1 MIDACSSSKQYTL
14 RFRFLYQVFP
24 RCKHNLDHVIVQ
36 KGILDRRMV
45 SPVSCWHA
53 RLSSSSSQLG
63 CPRLL
68 VPRSTAWP
76 ASPLYRY
83 DKRGLI
89 SGKSLAFYGYR
100 REYVFRCR
108 HLLVCQRLSQSCV
121 RLSLHREWKGHSTL
135 RQALAHAEA
144 GTSGLNA
151 PPPVGP
157 INITGDDQHFPS
169 DRAEH
174 LQSLVKSL
182 SITPSSRNPLLSA
195 SQIHHYLTRAQ
206 LSLPDEGEDL
216 STQKH
221 DGEYEQ
227 ELAWLLVAKATVQLL
242 LRMMSGIGINI
253 QTAPFRLAEWS
264 HYIWADVRRRS
275 ADFNIRDAGAEAQQS
290 LTARWSEFYGLVKE
304 VVREKSVKEMRKRV
318 VSPVARIRGS
328 VRQKQNEL
336 KRCRLRGANALGHA
350 MLLLWMLSLP
360 RSMKKSL
367 LLISLTQPLQQ
378 PPTTIHYTTLKSTPK
393 NMEKLLNW
401 EIPEYTQQSK
411 VMVQKHGKPSRIVRY
426 WFPITVGI
434 LSSSTILRYLVNRK
448 AEILTWIQEFGHT
461 IRDFWINWCVEP
473 TRKVIQTI
481 RHDKDS
487 EVSIMSKRSLEGDRA
502 SLERM
507 VVDFAVDNPGNATE
521 SGSPLTEAE
530 IASIRAKVREGD
542 LTPVLKAYEKD
553 LSSPFMGTIRGN
565 LIRALLIQV
574 QKTKVDVEVA
584 MGGIDALLK
593 SQELV
598 FGFVGLTPGILVTI
612 GISRWVSSA
621 FTSRRGADASR
632 KQGHMMRQLRNIDR
646 VLTNST
652 PTEKFGELYYKDHGL
667 LLCEVHVLREAAY
680 RVMPA
685 QVFRDFVEDV
695 EELVDVRTGIKKQR
709 KVVNR
714 IRWAQKQYLVSVG
727 VCVDGE
733 VGVVAG
739 LVGTLGRRRLIEGG
753 GGTLANGNFWA
764 SALTLD
770 VVVVVAHPPY
780 KLLSVYTPTLRLCPH
795 ESRRRRL
802 FSLLICL
809 LHHIYVGSCDSR
821 STTKDK
827 HTPPSTHS
835 AHRRELFCEFAAFR

>member
-1 MIDACSSSKQYTL
+1 MSFVID
-14 RFRFLYQVFP
+14 QV
-24 RCKHNLDHVIVQ
+24 RRVDSQI
-36 KGILDRRMV
+36 DR
-45 SPVSCWHA
+45 
-53 RLSSSSSQLG
+53 LQ
-63 CPRLL
+63 
-68 VPRSTAWP
+68 
-76 ASPLYRY
+76 
-83 DKRGLI
+83 
-89 SGKSLAFYGYR
+89 
-100 REYVFRCR
+100 
-108 HLLVCQRLSQSCV
+108 
-121 RLSLHREWKGHSTL
+121 
-135 RQALAHAEA
+135 
-144 GTSGLNA
+144 LNA

-206 LSLPDEGEDL
+206 LSLPNEGEDL

-227 ELAWLLVAKATVQLL
+227 ELAWLLVAKATVQVYGLILSRLL
-242 LRMMSGIGINI
+242 DETVALADDVWYWDQVLGSRHATALYSI

-264 HYIWADVRRRS
+264 QYVLADVRRRS

-328 VRQKQNEL
+328 VRQKQSEL
-336 KRCRLRGANALGHA
+336 KRCRLRGANALGVLLGEGLMNENMHGEGFATPSGTQGRDKWKASVARNVALMDAVLAKVGEEELAVDKFDAAIAAATDDDPLYDVDVYTQENGEASELGVHPATIADRLIKMLHA
-350 MLLLWMLSLP
+350 
-360 RSMKKSL
+360 R
-367 LLISLTQPLQQ
+367 
-378 PPTTIHYTTLKSTPK
+378 
-393 NMEKLLNW
+393 
-401 EIPEYTQQSK
+401 IPEYTQQSK

-521 SGSPLTEAE
+521 TGNPLTDAE

-612 GISRWVSSA
+612 GISRWMSSA

-695 EELVDVRTGIKKQR
+695 EELVDVRTGVKKQR

-714 IRWAQKQYLVSVG
+714 IRWA
-727 VCVDGE
+727 
-733 VGVVAG
+733 
-739 LVGTLGRRRLIEGG
+739 
-753 GGTLANGNFWA
+753 
-764 SALTLD
+764 
-770 VVVVVAHPPY
+770 Y
-780 KLLSVYTPTLRLCPH
+780 KRY
-795 ESRRRRL
+795 
-802 FSLLICL
+802 F
-809 LHHIYVGSCDSR
+809 
-821 STTKDK
+821 
-827 HTPPSTHS
+827 
-835 AHRRELFCEFAAFR
+835 

>member
-1 MIDACSSSKQYTL
+1 MSFVVDQVRRVDSQID
-14 RFRFLYQVFP
+14 
-24 RCKHNLDHVIVQ
+24 
-36 KGILDRRMV
+36 
-45 SPVSCWHA
+45 
-53 RLSSSSSQLG
+53 RLQ
-63 CPRLL
+63 
-68 VPRSTAWP
+68 
-76 ASPLYRY
+76 
-83 DKRGLI
+83 
-89 SGKSLAFYGYR
+89 
-100 REYVFRCR
+100 
-108 HLLVCQRLSQSCV
+108 
-121 RLSLHREWKGHSTL
+121 
-135 RQALAHAEA
+135 
-144 GTSGLNA
+144 LNA

-182 SITPSSRNPLLSA
+182 SIPPSSRNPLLSA

-206 LSLPDEGEDL
+206 IVLPDQGQDL
-216 STQKH
+216 AAQKH

-227 ELAWLLVAKATVQLL
+227 ELAWLLVAKATVQVYGLILSRLL
-242 LRMMSGIGINI
+242 DETVALADDVWYWDQVLGSQHATALYSM
-253 QTAPFRLAEWS
+253 QTAPLRLAEWS
-264 HYIWADVRRRS
+264 NYVWVDVRRRS
-275 ADFNIRDAGAEAQQS
+275 ADFSIRGAGAEAQQS
-290 LTARWSEFYGLVKE
+290 LTARWTEFYGLVKE
-304 VVREKSVKEMRKRV
+304 VVREKGVKEMRKRV
-318 VSPVARIRGS
+318 VSPVARVRSS

-336 KRCRLRGANALGHA
+336 KRCRLRGANALGVLLGEGLMNENMHGEGFATPNGTQGRDKWKASVARNVALMDAVLAKVNEEELAVDKFDAAIAAATDDDPLYDVEVYTQENGEASELGAHPATIADRLIKMLHA
-350 MLLLWMLSLP
+350 
-360 RSMKKSL
+360 R
-367 LLISLTQPLQQ
+367 
-378 PPTTIHYTTLKSTPK
+378 
-393 NMEKLLNW
+393 
-401 EIPEYTQQSK
+401 IPEYTQQSK

-426 WFPITVGI
+426 WLPITVGI

-507 VVDFAVDNPGNATE
+507 VVDFAVDNPGNATDT
-521 SGSPLTEAE
+521 GSPLTDVE
-530 IASIRAKVREGD
+530 IASLRAKVREGD

-612 GISRWVSSA
+612 GISRWLSS
-621 FTSRRGADASR
+621 TLTLRRGADASR

-652 PTEKFGELYYKDHGL
+652 PTEFGELYYKDHGL
-667 LLCEVHVLREAAY
+667 LLCEVHVLREAAH

-685 QVFRDFVEDV
+685 QIFRDFVEDV
-695 EELVDVRTGIKKQR
+695 EELVDVRTGVKKQR

-714 IRWAQKQYLVSVG
+714 IRWA
-727 VCVDGE
+727 
-733 VGVVAG
+733 
-739 LVGTLGRRRLIEGG
+739 
-753 GGTLANGNFWA
+753 
-764 SALTLD
+764 
-770 VVVVVAHPPY
+770 Y
-780 KLLSVYTPTLRLCPH
+780 KRY
-795 ESRRRRL
+795 
-802 FSLLICL
+802 F
-809 LHHIYVGSCDSR
+809 
-821 STTKDK
+821 
-827 HTPPSTHS
+827 
-835 AHRRELFCEFAAFR
+835 